1 MSFTIQINNKEQY
14 SMIRHFTSLLES
26 GVRRFALTA
35 LCLLLLTGVAVAQD
49 PVPGGG
55 PWNLTIFHTNDTHSA
70 FLPRPAHWR
79 DDHRMIGGVI
89 PLAWHLADQR
99 RTAAPDVFL
108 DAGDF
113 MTGNPVCQLTGDGVP
128 GVAIA
133 RMMTA
138 LGYDAGAIGN
148 HEFDIGAD
156 LVARLIPYFG
166 YPLFGADI
174 ETAADQPAFPHEPLI
189 LTEGDL
195 RVGVFGVSCAGM
207 SEVVT
212 AAKLGGLHMA
222 DQAAL
227 VRAVAR
233 ELDPKTDV
241 IILLTHN
248 GVDGD
253 KALAAELDGAGIDV
267 IVGGH
272 SHTRLKQPLLEH
284 GILIVQA
291 GSKMTNLGRLD
302 LQVQDDRVVSYDGR
316 LIDLW
321 SDGTYADEE
330 LTRLVT
336 GYENQVMDKYG
347 QQIGTLTVDLHKG
360 RGEHNLGDWLADC
373 LREQAGADVALV
385 NSGGI
390 RKSLNAGPLTA
401 LDINEMLPFANN
413 LVRVRVTGTQLAAIV
428 QQNADSGVGG
438 HHGILQVSG
447 VRYEYRAAADGQTA
461 EVVDVTVGGKPL
473 DPAREYWVAMPDFV
487 AMMGEVYLKTELPA
501 VDDLGVTLAAAV
513 TKAVTTAGTVQA
525 PAGGRINR
533 LD

>member
-1 MSFTIQINNKEQY
+1 
-14 SMIRHFTSLLES
+14 MIRRLSSAIDSRRQWWLPTVLSVLLIA
-26 GVRRFALTA
+26 GAAT
-35 LCLLLLTGVAVAQD
+35 AQD

-79 DDHRMIGGVI
+79 DDHKMIGGVI

-113 MTGNPVCQLTGDGVP
+113 MTGNPVCQLTEDDLP

-138 LGYDAGAIGN
+138 LGYDAGVIGN

-156 LVARLIPYFG
+156 MVVRLVPRFG

-174 ETAADQPAFPHEPLI
+174 VKPDGEQAFPREPLI
-189 LTEGDL
+189 LRRGDL
-195 RVGVFGVSCAGM
+195 RVGIFGVSCAGM
-207 SEVVT
+207 SGVVT

-222 DQAAL
+222 GQAAL
-227 VRAVAR
+227 VRVTAK
-233 ELDPKTDV
+233 ELDPDTDV

-253 KALAAELDGAGIDV
+253 KALAAELTDSGIDV

-272 SHTRLKQPLLEH
+272 SHTRLKKPLLEH

-302 LQVQDDRVVSYDGR
+302 LQVKDDRVVSYDGR

-330 LTRLVT
+330 LTALAT

-347 QQIGTLTVDLHKG
+347 RQIGILTVDLHKG

-373 LREQAGADVALV
+373 LRARAAADVALV

-390 RKSLNAGPLTA
+390 RKSLTAGPLTA

-413 LVRVRVTGTQLAAIV
+413 LVRLKITGAQLAAIV
-428 QQNADSGVGG
+428 QQNADSEVGG

-447 VRYEYRAAADGQTA
+447 LRYDYRAAADGENA
-461 EVVDVTVGGKPL
+461 DVVAVMVGDNPL
-473 DPAREYWVAMPDFV
+473 DRERIYVVAMPDFV
-487 AMMGEVYLKTELPA
+487 AMMNDVYLKIELPA
-501 VDDLGVTLAAAV
+501 VDDLGVTLATVVTDAV
-513 TKAVTTAGTVQA
+513 VEAGTVREPTA
-525 PAGGRINR
+525 DRINR